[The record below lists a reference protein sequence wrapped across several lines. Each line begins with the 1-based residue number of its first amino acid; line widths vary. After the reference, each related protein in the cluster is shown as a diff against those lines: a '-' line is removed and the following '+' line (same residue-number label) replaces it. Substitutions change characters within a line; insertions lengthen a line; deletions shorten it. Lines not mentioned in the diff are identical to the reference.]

1 MFIKRKNSL
10 RIPVTCYYPTSR
22 KASATGYEL
31 NQISSILEEEQGF
44 GEFKTHVRLY
54 TDKTFSKEMSSIDGT
69 HEVAKQDRV
78 YVEVSVNTDDD
89 RLSVFAENC
98 SVTPTTEKNDPRRY
112 FLIKRG

>member
-1 MFIKRKNSL
+1 M
-10 RIPVTCYYPTSR
+10 
-22 KASATGYEL
+22 
-31 NQISSILEEEQGF
+31 
-44 GEFKTHVRLY
+44 RLY
-54 TDKTFSKEMSSIDGT
+54 TDETFSKEMSSIDRT